1 MLSGKLPRAWGSGE
15 HWLWKSWGCDH
26 FLLGTQKGCV
36 LHCWLHLCV
45 CVTSAYYHSGGH
57 TISAFVYGCAC
68 GLESLNCVL
77 LPCGA
82 LCQHIPP
89 AAGLRF
95 VTWCFVVL
103 YRGDRTLRNT
113 ELEEFEYCLVA
124 MSIFL
129 LWIIVFVDHISIFF
143 PP

>member
-1 MLSGKLPRAWGSGE
+1 MLGDQESTGFGKAGAATIFCWVHKRVGCCLAGSI
-15 HWLWKSWGCDH
+15 
-26 FLLGTQKGCV
+26 
-36 LHCWLHLCV
+36 CV

-57 TISAFVYGCAC
+57 TISAFVYGCAW
-68 GLESLNCVL
+68 GLESWNCAL

-103 YRGDRTLRNT
+103 YRGDCTLRNT
-113 ELEEFEYCLVA
+113 ELEEFEYCLMA

-129 LWIIVFVDHISIFF
+129 L
-143 PP
+143 